1 MAGLIPLGTVVAPSK
16 DVFPTTE
23 AHLDVRVIPQFG
35 PQKGKKIDPRT
46 ARTLLQNVLIGADKR
61 PLVQQSGSKWKWNFP
76 VTSEFGKRSAPTAGA
91 STYHEGIDIGVGA
104 GTPLT
109 YKGSGTYRPD
119 HGFGALSVAD
129 AQGNPYE
136 IRLLHTAPGK
146 AAAVGSTQVPS
157 APQLPGSAGADTDQR
172 TQDILEAFMKGT
184 QYELNPREQAKEKE
198 TIASTM
204 KRQLLGQVLNQALN
218 PMSFLDDY
226 KTNDPFMQGNALAN
240 QDILS
245 GMFG

>member
-1 MAGLIPLGTVVAPSK
+1 MAGLIPLGAVVDPSR
-16 DVFPTTE
+16 DVFPTTG

-61 PLVQQSGSKWKWNFP
+61 PLVQQSGSEWKWNFP
-76 VTSEFGKRSAPTAGA
+76 VTSEFGKRAAPTAGA

-146 AAAVGSTQVPS
+146 AASVGSTVQPS
-157 APQLPGSAGADTDQR
+157 APVLPTPAQNTDALMESLFGKQESLKDVLTASLLQQALARRQETQVDQLSLA
-172 TQDILEAFMKGT
+172 
-184 QYELNPREQAKEKE
+184 NPYKSMTITPEQA
-198 TIASTM
+198 M
-204 KRQLLGQVLNQALN
+204 QLFA
-218 PMSFLDDY
+218 
-226 KTNDPFMQGNALAN
+226 
-240 QDILS
+240 
-245 GMFG
+245 

>member
-1 MAGLIPLGTVVAPSK
+1 LGNQGLCCFRIKNKKIMAGLIPLGAVVDPSR
-16 DVFPTTE
+16 DVFPTTG

-61 PLVQQSGSKWKWNFP
+61 PLVQQSGSEWKWKFP
-76 VTSEFGKRSAPTAGA
+76 VTSEFGKRAAPTAGA

-109 YKGSGTYRPD
+109 YKGYGTYRPD

-129 AQGNPYE
+129 PQGNPYE

-146 AAAVGSTQVPS
+146 AASVGSTVQPS
-157 APQLPGSAGADTDQR
+157 APVLPSPAQNTDTLMESLFGKQKSLKDVLTASLLQQALARRQETQVDQLSLA
-172 TQDILEAFMKGT
+172 
-184 QYELNPREQAKEKE
+184 NPYKSMTITPEQA
-198 TIASTM
+198 M
-204 KRQLLGQVLNQALN
+204 QLFA
-218 PMSFLDDY
+218 
-226 KTNDPFMQGNALAN
+226 
-240 QDILS
+240 
-245 GMFG
+245 

>member
-1 MAGLIPLGTVVAPSK
+1 MAGLIPAGVVVDPSK
-16 DVFPTTE
+16 DVFPSTGE
-23 AHLDVRVIPQFG
+23 HLDVRVIPQFG

-46 ARTLLQNVLIGADKR
+46 ARTLLQNVLIGANKI
-61 PLVQQSGSKWKWNFP
+61 PLVQQAGSDWKWNFP

-109 YKGSGTYRPD
+109 YKGYGTYRPD
-119 HGFGALSVAD
+119 RGFGALSVAD

-157 APQLPGSAGADTDQR
+157 APQLPGSTGIDTDQR

-184 QYELNPREQAKEKE
+184 QYELNPREQAKKKE

-218 PMSFLDDY
+218 PMSFLDNY
-226 KTNDPFMQGNALAN
+226 RTNDPFMQGNAMAN

>member
-1 MAGLIPLGTVVAPSK
+1 LGNQGFCCFRIKNKKIMAGLIPLGAVVDPSR
-16 DVFPTTE
+16 DVFPTTG

-61 PLVQQSGSKWKWNFP
+61 PLVQQAGSDWKWNFP

-91 STYHEGIDIGVGA
+91 STYHEGIDIGIGA

-119 HGFGALSVAD
+119 RGFGALSVAD

-146 AAAVGSTQVPS
+146 AASVGSTVQPS
-157 APQLPGSAGADTDQR
+157 APVLPTPAQNTDTLMEALFGKQESLKDVLTASLLQQAIARRQETQVDQLSLA
-172 TQDILEAFMKGT
+172 
-184 QYELNPREQAKEKE
+184 NPYKSMTITPEQA
-198 TIASTM
+198 M
-204 KRQLLGQVLNQALN
+204 QLFA
-218 PMSFLDDY
+218 
-226 KTNDPFMQGNALAN
+226 
-240 QDILS
+240 
-245 GMFG
+245 